1 MTPPT
6 KGPALVLVACLA
18 LAGGS
23 ATGCAKPAAKPAA
36 RAGEKAVEPEPA
48 ATSEAAKTR
57 ELEEKAA
64 GYEERYKEIQGS
76 DMTAEQKAQATGDLV
91 DEQQRTVREA
101 EDGPPGEADPQQ

>member
-23 ATGCAKPAAKPAA
+23 ATGCAKPAAKARETPAA
-36 RAGEKAVEPEPA
+36 AEPG

-64 GYEERYKEIQGS
+64 GYEERYKEIQES

-101 EDGPPGEADPQQ
+101 EDGPAGEAEADPQR